1 MEQASES
8 EKQSFWDHLDILRV
22 SLVKIAAVTAVFA
35 VVAFFFK
42 EALFSVILL
51 PRTLILLLIG
61 GCIFL
66 AGG

>member
-8 EKQSFWDHLDILRV
+8 EKQSFWDHLDILRA
-22 SLVKIAAVTAVFA
+22 SLVKIAAVMPCSQWWHSFSRRRC
-35 VVAFFFK
+35 FL
-42 EALFSVILL
+42 LFLL

>member
-8 EKQSFWDHLDILRV
+8 EKQSFWDHLDILRA

-42 EALFSVILL
+42 EALFSVILA
-51 PRTLILLLIG
+51 PKEIMVA
-61 GCIFL
+61 FE
-66 AGG
+66 